1 MEFTTRRTILRRARF
16 RILCS
21 LAVVT
26 GTAAW
31 TLVTGSRPGAASLL
45 VLALL
50 ASAGLIGLRDL
61 VRLRKPFRLRID
73 DDGITLRDAHLPWHH
88 VESAMLYYPPIT
100 DRVPRSADE
109 APPVPP
115 KPRLVLTLVPGVV
128 LPRRSAVLGS
138 GGRSYT
144 VLNCEDLDQPIPDL
158 ADALRRHAGPR
169 LESAPPGVLPP
180 GPVDV
185 VDPRRG
191 GPERVFTAGR
201 AAWLRSLLLLTA
213 TTAVAVPL
221 AVVAGPPL
229 WPILTLV
236 EMFLVFQ
243 AVLHRR
249 RLLRLRVGPAGIGV
263 REATEDEVFLRW
275 EQLSA
280 VTCGRVPGRT
290 DRHPWLA
297 VYSAPGAELG
307 IDRSDV
313 VDGHQLY
320 VLLRLDHLPDR
331 GRGVPD
337 AIRAFAADRYADAD
351 AAPD

>member
-1 MEFTTRRTILRRARF
+1 MEFTIRRTIRRRARF

-31 TLVTGSRPGAASLL
+31 TLVTGSPPGTAPLL
-45 VLALL
+45 ALALL

-61 VRLRKPFRLRID
+61 ARLGKPFRLRID
-73 DDGITLRDAHLPWHH
+73 DGGITLHDARLPWHH
-88 VESAMLYYPPIT
+88 VESAVLFHPPIT
-100 DRVPRSADE
+100 DRTPRGQDD

-115 KPRLVLTLVPGVV
+115 KPRLVLTLVPGVA
-128 LPRRSAVLGS
+128 LPRRPDTSGS

-169 LESAPPGVLPP
+169 LESAPPGVLPA

-191 GPERVFTAGR
+191 GPERLFTAGR
-201 AAWLRSLLLLTA
+201 KAWRRSFLLLVA
-213 TTAVAVPL
+213 ATAVAVPVT
-221 AVVAGPPL
+221 VVLGPPL

-236 EMFLVFQ
+236 ETYLVFQ
-243 AVLHRR
+243 TVLHWRR
-249 RLLRLRVGPAGIGV
+249 PLRLRVGPAGIGV
-263 REATEDEVFLRW
+263 REATGHEVFLRW
-275 EQLSA
+275 EQFSA
-280 VTCGRVPGRT
+280 VTCGGVPGRA
-290 DRHPWLA
+290 DRLPWLA

-307 IDRSDV
+307 IDRSHT
-313 VDGHQLY
+313 VDGHQIYAL
-320 VLLRLDHLPDR
+320 VRLDRLPDR

-337 AIRAFAADRYADAD
+337 AIRAFAADRYADA
-351 AAPD
+351 APD